1 MMNNKLNYVAMVVA
15 GAVIGAAGYAIFG
28 GAPDVAAVA
37 PTAKSEPLYWVAPM
51 DPNYKRDKPGK
62 SPMGMDLI
70 PVFAE
75 DGAAADGPGTIR
87 ISPDVENNLGVRTSV
102 VTMGLLN
109 SEIKTVGYVQ
119 FDEDQLVH
127 IHPRVEG
134 WIEKLYVKAE
144 GDPVRKDGPL
154 YAIYSP
160 NLVNAQEELVLALN
174 RNSPA
179 LVNAAEDRLRALQVP
194 AVTISAL
201 RQSKKVSQTVTIFA
215 PQSGVV
221 NNLNVREGFFVQP
234 GTTMMSIGVLDEVWV
249 TGEVFERQASQVK
262 AGDPVSMTLDYLPG
276 RSWQGHVD
284 YVYPMLNPK
293 TRTAQVRVRLANSDH
308 LLRPGMFAQLAIQ
321 ENAAQAKLLVPRE
334 AVIRTGNQDRVV
346 LALGDGKFKSI
357 EVRIGHVADNL
368 VEILG
373 GLSEGE
379 KIVTSAQFLL
389 DSESSKNSDFKR
401 MNRDP
406 DVTSL
411 AQSVWV
417 EATIN
422 SLMPG
427 HKMVNLTHK
436 EISEWD
442 WPVMTMDFTVDD
454 AVDFTSL
461 KAGMTLQVKISKSA
475 DNHYLISEIQI
486 PDTQPETT
494 QNPDPAKPGM
504 GEEGVDHSQM
514 DHSQMDH
521 SQMNGEAMESAASE
535 ALPEHQHTGDMEP
548 GHD

>member
-1 MMNNKLNYVAMVVA
+1 MNKKISYAAMVVA
-15 GAVIGAAGYAIFG
+15 GAVIGAAGYAFFG
-28 GAPDVAAVA
+28 GAPDVAQVA
-37 PTAKSEPLYWVAPM
+37 QPAKSEPLYWVAPM
-51 DPNYKRDKPGK
+51 DPNYRRDKPGK

-75 DGAAADGPGTIR
+75 DGSADNSPGTIR
-87 ISPDVENNLGVRTSV
+87 ISPDVENNLGVRTAV

-109 SEIKTVGYVQ
+109 SDIKTVGYVQ

-134 WIEKLYVKAE
+134 WIEKLFVKAE
-144 GDPVRKDGPL
+144 GDPIRKDEPL

-160 NLVNAQEELVLALN
+160 NLVNAQEELLLALN
-174 RNSPA
+174 RNSPG
-179 LVNAAEDRLRALQVP
+179 LVRAAEDRLRALQVP
-194 AVTISAL
+194 AATISAL
-201 RQSKKVSQTVTIFA
+201 RQSGKVSQTVTIFA

-308 LLRPGMFAQLAIQ
+308 RLKPGMFAQLVIR
-321 ENAAQAKLLVPRE
+321 ENATEPKLLVPRE

-346 LALGDGKFKSI
+346 LAMGDGKFKSI
-357 EVRIGHVADNL
+357 EVRIGHVADNQ
-368 VEILG
+368 VEILD
-373 GLSEGE
+373 GLAEGE

-389 DSESSKNSDFKR
+389 DSESSKNSDFRR
-401 MNRDP
+401 MNSDP
-406 DVTSL
+406 DIAPL
-411 AQSVWV
+411 PQSVWV

-427 HKMVNLTHK
+427 HRMVNATHK

-461 KAGMTLQVKISKSA
+461 KAGMTLHVKISKSA
-475 DNHYLISEIQI
+475 DNRYRISEIHI
-486 PDTQPETT
+486 PDGQA
-494 QNPDPAKPGM
+494 DSPAMQEK
-504 GEEGVDHSQM
+504 GEDGVDHSQM
-514 DHSQMDH
+514 DHSQMNH
-521 SQMNGEAMESAASE
+521 EAMEPAESTAA
-535 ALPEHQHTGDMEP
+535 PEHQPAGKVEP

>member
-1 MMNNKLNYVAMVVA
+1 MNNKLNYAAMVVA
-15 GAVIGAAGYAIFG
+15 GVVMGAAGYAIFG
-28 GAPDVAAVA
+28 PAPNVAEVDV
-37 PTAKSEPLYWVAPM
+37 PAKSEPLYWVAPM

-75 DGAAADGPGTIR
+75 DGAAGDGPGTIR
-87 ISPDVENNLGVRTSV
+87 ISPDVENNLGVRTAL

-109 SEIKTVGYVQ
+109 SAIKTVGYVQ

-144 GDPVRKDGPL
+144 GDPVRKDAPI

-174 RNSPA
+174 RNNPG
-179 LVNAAEDRLRALQVP
+179 LVRAAEDRLRALQVP
-194 AVTISAL
+194 AATISAL
-201 RQSKKVSQTVTIFA
+201 RESRKVSQTVTIFA

-284 YVYPMLNPK
+284 YVYPMLNAK

-321 ENAAQAKLLVPRE
+321 ENAAQPKLLVPRE

-346 LALGDGKFKSI
+346 LALGDGKFKSV
-357 EVRIGHVADNL
+357 EVRIGRVADNQ

-373 GLSEGE
+373 GLAEGE

-389 DSESSKNSDFKR
+389 DSESSKNSDFRR
-401 MNRDP
+401 MNRDAE
-406 DVTSL
+406 TASL
-411 AQSVWV
+411 PQSAWV

-422 SLMPG
+422 SVMAG
-427 HKMVNLTHK
+427 HRMVNVTHR
-436 EISEWD
+436 EISEWE

-461 KAGMTLQVKISKSA
+461 KAGMTLHVKISKSA
-475 DNHYLISEIQI
+475 DNRYRISDVHI
-486 PDTQPETT
+486 PDTQT
-494 QNPDPAKPGM
+494 DSPALQDQG
-504 GEEGVDHSQM
+504 GEGVDHSQM
-514 DHSQMDH
+514 DHSQRDHGAMDTAAPVEAPAH
-521 SQMNGEAMESAASE
+521 QPAGEVERN
-535 ALPEHQHTGDMEP
+535 
-548 GHD
+548 HD